1 MVFTPVSLIR
11 VSVALLLAAHGWA
24 RLFAGGV
31 VPFGDWLNSLGF
43 PGGFWIAV
51 AITGFEILGTA
62 FLALDV
68 FTVPVSLFYVVQL
81 LAGIV
86 LVHAPAG
93 WFVVGLSR
101 NGAEYSVLL
110 VLCLVTVIW
119 NAVTEKRKAGA
130 EAAPAR

>member
-1 MVFTPVSLIR
+1 MFTPVSLIR

-31 VPFGDWLNSLGF
+31 VPFGAWLDGLGF
-43 PGGFWIAV
+43 PGGFWIAA

-62 FLALDV
+62 LLALDIL
-68 FTVPVSLFYVVQL
+68 TIPVSVFYVLQL
-81 LAGIV
+81 LGGII
-86 LVHAPAG
+86 LVHAPEG

-110 VLCLVTVIW
+110 VLCLSAVIW
-119 NAVTEKRKAGA
+119 NAVSDKRKAGA